1 MRLKKLF
8 PILLFALSTIG
19 YSQIPEL
26 SPLSKISVLT
36 CGSGDQLYSTFGH
49 SAFRVQDPAIGID
62 VVYNYGVFDFK
73 TKNFYGKFAEGKL
86 DYTLARQH
94 FSNFIRE
101 YKYDKRW
108 VNEQQLQ
115 LSQRERNELFQF
127 LEHNYLPENRAY
139 QYDFFYN
146 NCATKIWDV
155 LAMVFGDEL
164 AFNENYLEEKYTHRE
179 LIRQNMPT
187 NSWSA
192 FGIDLALGAVIDDLA
207 TPKEH
212 MFLPFYIMKQL
223 NTSKLN
229 ATPLAPNEVPLFKPE
244 PNDHKINFLLTP
256 LFWSLVFMVLV
267 FVITYSDYRKNK
279 RSRLLDFG
287 LFFITGIAG
296 VVIFFLWFLTDHTA
310 TASNFNILWAF
321 PLNLNLAF
329 LVWRNK
335 PFSKLINWYMLLL
348 LFLLLIVAILWV
360 LSVQIFSPVIIPLL
374 LALGARYTYLYQ
386 SNNKQITPTSK

>member
-1 MRLKKLF
+1 MPLIKLF

-19 YSQIPEL
+19 YSQIPDL

-36 CGSGDQLYSTFGH
+36 CGSGNQLYSTFGH

-62 VVYNYGVFDFK
+62 VVYNYGVFDFNSN
-73 TKNFYGKFAEGKL
+73 NFYGKFAKGKL

-108 VNEQQLQ
+108 VNEQQMQ
-115 LSQRERNELFQF
+115 LSQGERNELFQF
-127 LEHNYLPENRAY
+127 LENNYLPENRAY

-146 NCATKIWDV
+146 NCSTKIWDV
-155 LAMVFGDEL
+155 LAMVFGDKL

-179 LIRQNMPT
+179 LIHQNMPT

-212 MFLPFYIMKQL
+212 MFLPLYIMKQL
-223 NTSKLN
+223 NTSKLDSS
-229 ATPLAPNEVPLFKPE
+229 PLAPNEVSIFQPE
-244 PNDHKINFLLTP
+244 PNDPKNSFLLTP

-279 RSRLLDFG
+279 RSKWLDFC
-287 LFFITGIAG
+287 LFFMTGIAG

-348 LFLLLIVAILWV
+348 LFLILMVAILWM
-360 LSVQIFSPVIIPLL
+360 LSVQIFSPVIIPFL
-374 LALGARYTYLYQ
+374 LALGARYIYLYQ
-386 SNNKQITPTSK
+386 SNRKQITRTSK

>member
-1 MRLKKLF
+1 
-8 PILLFALSTIG
+8 
-19 YSQIPEL
+19 PEL
-26 SPLSKISVLT
+26 SPISKISVLT

-62 VVYNYGVFDFK
+62 VVYNYGVFDFNSN
-73 TKNFYGKFAEGKL
+73 NFYGKFAQGKL
-86 DYTLARQH
+86 DYTLARQQ

-101 YKYDKRW
+101 YEYDKRW
-108 VNEQQLQ
+108 VNEQVLQ
-115 LSQRERNELFQF
+115 LSQGERNTLFGF
-127 LEHNYLPENRAY
+127 LENNYLPENRAY

-155 LAMVFGDEL
+155 LAVVFGDKIVFDED
-164 AFNENYLEEKYTHRE
+164 YLKEKFTHRE
-179 LIRQNMPT
+179 LIHQNMPT

-223 NTSKLN
+223 NTSQLD
-229 ATPLAPNEVPLFKPE
+229 ATLLAPNQISIFQPE
-244 PNDHKINFLLTP
+244 PIKNKNSFLLTP
-256 LFWSLVFMVLV
+256 LFWSLVFMALV

-279 RSRLLDFG
+279 RSKSLDFG
-287 LFFITGIAG
+287 LFLITGIIG

-329 LVWRNK
+329 LVWRNT
-335 PFSKLINWYMLLL
+335 PFSKLIKWYMLLL
-348 LFLLLIVAILWV
+348 LFLLLMVVILWV
-360 LSVQIFSPVIIPLL
+360 LRVQIFSPVIIPFL

-386 SNNKQITPTSK
+386 LNRKQITPSSK

>member
-8 PILLFALSTIG
+8 PILLFTLSTIG

-62 VVYNYGVFDFK
+62 VVYNYGVFDFNSN
-73 TKNFYGKFAEGKL
+73 NFYGKFAKGRL

-94 FSNFIRE
+94 YSNFIRE

-108 VNEQQLQ
+108 VNEQVLQ
-115 LSQRERNELFQF
+115 LSQGERNELFQF
-127 LEHNYLPENRAY
+127 LENNYLPENRAY

-146 NCATKIWDV
+146 NCSTKIWNV
-155 LAMVFGDEL
+155 LAAVFDDKL
-164 AFNENYLEEKYTHRE
+164 KLDEKYLQEQFTHRE

-212 MFLPFYIMKQL
+212 MFLPLYIMKQL
-223 NTSKLN
+223 NTSTLDSS
-229 ATPLAPNEVPLFKPE
+229 PLAPNEVSIFQPE
-244 PNDHKINFLLTP
+244 PNDNKNSFLPTP

-279 RSRLLDFG
+279 RSKLLDFG

-296 VVIFFLWFLTDHTA
+296 VIIFFLWFLTDHTA

-335 PFSKLINWYMLLL
+335 PFSKLITWYMLLL
-348 LFLLLIVAILWV
+348 LFLLLVVVIFWV
-360 LSVQIFSPVIIPLL
+360 LRVQIFSPVIIPFL

-386 SNNKQITPTSK
+386 SNRKQITPTSK

>member
-1 MRLKKLF
+1 MPLKKLLVF
-8 PILLFALSTIG
+8 LFLLLSIAG

-36 CGSGDQLYSTFGH
+36 CGTGDQLYSTFGH
-49 SAFRVQDPAIGID
+49 SAFRVQDPAVGID

-73 TKNFYGKFAEGKL
+73 TKNFYGKFAKGKL
-86 DYTLARQH
+86 DYTLARQRY
-94 FSNFIRE
+94 SNFIQE

-108 VNEQQLQ
+108 VNEQVMQ
-115 LSQRERNELFQF
+115 LSQGERNELFQF

-146 NCATKIWDV
+146 NCSTKIWDV
-155 LAMVFGDEL
+155 LNAVFGNNLKLDED
-164 AFNENYLEEKYTHRE
+164 YLKEQFTHRE
-179 LIRQNMPT
+179 LIHQNMPT

-212 MFLPFYIMKQL
+212 MFLPLYIMKQL
-223 NTSKLN
+223 NTSKLG
-229 ATPLAPNEVPLFKPE
+229 AHLLAPKEVSIYQPE
-244 PNDHKINFLLTP
+244 PKNNNSNFILTP
-256 LFWSLVFMVLV
+256 LFWSLAFMVLV
-267 FVITYSDYRKNK
+267 FVITYNDYKNK
-279 RSRLLDFG
+279 KRGKWLDFG
-287 LFFITGIAG
+287 LLLTTGIAG

-329 LVWRNK
+329 LVLRNRT
-335 PFSKLINWYMLLL
+335 FTNWIIVYLLIL
-348 LFLLLIVAILWV
+348 LFMLIVTFILWI
-360 LSVQIFSPVIIPLL
+360 LGVQVFSPVIAPIL
-374 LALGARYTYLYQ
+374 LALGARYAYLYQ
-386 SNNKQITPTSK
+386 SNRKQITPTTK

>member
-1 MRLKKLF
+1 LF
-8 PILLFALSTIG
+8 FALSAFG
-19 YSQIPEL
+19 YAQIPEL
-26 SPLSKISVLT
+26 SPISKISVLT

-62 VVYNYGVFDFK
+62 VVYNYGVFDFNSN
-73 TKNFYGKFAEGKL
+73 NFYGKFAQGKL
-86 DYTLARQH
+86 DYTLARQQ

-101 YKYDKRW
+101 YEYDNRW
-108 VNEQQLQ
+108 VNEQVLQ
-115 LSQRERNELFQF
+115 LSQEERNTLFGF
-127 LEHNYLPENRAY
+127 LENNYLPENRAY

-155 LAMVFGDEL
+155 LAVVFGDKLVFDED
-164 AFNENYLEEKYTHRE
+164 YLKEKFTHRE
-179 LIRQNMPT
+179 LIHQNMPT

-212 MFLPFYIMKQL
+212 MFLPLYIMKHL
-223 NTSKLN
+223 NTSQLDS
-229 ATPLAPNEVPLFKPE
+229 TLLAPIELTIFQPE
-244 PNDHKINFLLTP
+244 PNKNINSFLLTP
-256 LFWSLVFMVLV
+256 LFWSLVFMALV
-267 FVITYSDYRKNK
+267 IVITYSDYRKNK
-279 RSRLLDFG
+279 RSKLLDFG
-287 LFFITGIAG
+287 LFLITGIVG

-335 PFSKLINWYMLLL
+335 PFSKLINSYMLLL
-348 LFLLLIVAILWV
+348 LFLLLLVVILWV

-386 SNNKQITPTSK
+386 SNRKQITPTSK

>member
-8 PILLFALSTIG
+8 PILLFAFSTIG

-49 SAFRVQDPAIGID
+49 SAFRVHDPAIGID
-62 VVYNYGVFDFK
+62 VVYNYGVFDFNSN
-73 TKNFYGKFAEGKL
+73 NFYGKFAKGKL

-101 YKYDKRW
+101 YEYDKRW
-108 VNEQQLQ
+108 VNEQVLR
-115 LSQRERNELFQF
+115 LSQGERNELFRF
-127 LEHNYLPENRAY
+127 LENNYLPENRAY

-146 NCATKIWDV
+146 NCSTKIWDV
-155 LAMVFGDEL
+155 LTAVFDDKL
-164 AFNENYLEEKYTHRE
+164 KLDEKYLQEQFTHRE

-212 MFLPFYIMKQL
+212 MFLPLYIMKQL
-223 NTSKLN
+223 NTSTLD
-229 ATPLAPNEVPLFKPE
+229 ATPLAPNEVSIFQPE
-244 PNDHKINFLLTP
+244 PNDHKNNFLLTP

-267 FVITYSDYRKNK
+267 FAITYSDHRKNK
-279 RSRLLDFG
+279 RSKLLDFG
-287 LFFITGIAG
+287 LFLITGIAG

-329 LVWRNK
+329 LVWRDK
-335 PFSKLINWYMLLL
+335 PFSKLIAWYILLL
-348 LFLLLIVAILWV
+348 LFLLLMVVILWV
-360 LSVQIFSPVIIPLL
+360 LRVQIFSPAIIPLL
-374 LALGARYTYLYQ
+374 LALGARYTFLYQ
-386 SNNKQITPTSK
+386 SNRKQITPTSK